1 MAGRVLVTGATGF
14 VGSHV
19 AEALLQAG
27 YEVRCGARDPNH
39 PRWLA
44 NTPAEVVPLNLEK
57 TPDLSR
63 ALRGVDT
70 VVHVA
75 GITRARREEDYDRVN
90 AAGTRRL
97 AVAAQKSGARRFVL
111 VSSLA
116 ARGPD
121 GTHHPTSAYGRS
133 KRKAETNLRPF
144 SEDMETVVLRP
155 AAVYGPRDTD
165 LLPLFKMAR
174 HGWLVVPSGSGLLQP
189 VYALDVAAAV
199 LTAVRTTNPASEP
212 FPIAEAVGYSWKQV
226 VQTLEKALG
235 RGVRPV
241 RAPAGAFVF
250 GGRVAERFAKLAG
263 RVPVFDRRR
272 AEDLAR
278 YTWTCDVSETEKV
291 LQWRAEVPLVEGIE
305 RTARWYEEN
314 GWM

>member
-44 NTPAEVVPLNLEK
+44 DIPAEVVPLDLEK
-57 TPDLSR
+57 MPDLSR
-63 ALRGVDT
+63 ALQGVDT
-70 VVHVA
+70 VVHAA

-97 AVAAQKSGARRFVL
+97 ADAAQKAGVRRFVQI
-111 VSSLA
+111 SSLA

-121 GTHHPTSAYGRS
+121 GMNYPASAYGWS
-133 KRKAETNLRPF
+133 KKKAEANLRSF
-144 SEDMETVVLRP
+144 SGEMETIILRP
-155 AAVYGPRDTD
+155 TAVYGPRDTD

-174 HGWLVVPSGSGLLQP
+174 RGWLTVPSGPGLLQP
-189 VYALDVAAAV
+189 VYVRDVAAAV
-199 LTAVRTTNPASEP
+199 LAAVRTTNPASGP
-212 FPIAEAVGYSWKQV
+212 LPIAEPVSYSWKQV
-226 VQTLEKALG
+226 VQTLETAVG
-235 RGVRPV
+235 REVRPV
-241 RAPAGAFVF
+241 CIPAGAFVF
-250 GGRVAERFAKLAG
+250 GGRVAERSAKLAG

-278 YTWTCDVSETEKV
+278 HTWTCNVSETERA
-291 LQWRAEVPLVEGIE
+291 LRWRAEVPLVEGTE
-305 RTARWYEEN
+305 RTARWYKEN